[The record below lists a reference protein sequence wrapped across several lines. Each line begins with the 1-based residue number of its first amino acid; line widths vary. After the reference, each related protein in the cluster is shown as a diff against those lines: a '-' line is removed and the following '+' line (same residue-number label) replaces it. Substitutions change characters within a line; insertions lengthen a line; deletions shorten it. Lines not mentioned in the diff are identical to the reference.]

1 MARKPSRHVG
11 NLGDLAFHGH
21 TLTLNCE
28 ACRHRGQLDL
38 DKLIAQNGAHYLV
51 RRVVD
56 RAFCS
61 RCLDREA
68 DVSCTLG
75 RADAPG
81 FSYPPPIKA

>member
-11 NLGDLAFHGH
+11 TLGDVVQNGH

-38 DKLIAQNGAHYLV
+38 DKLIAQNGPDYLV

-56 RAFCS
+56 RALCS

-68 DVSCTLG
+68 HVSCPLG
-75 RADAPG
+75 VANAPT
-81 FSYPPPIKA
+81 FSYPAPNKP